1 MSKVDEVFSESV
13 ARLQAWLQFL
23 ERKEAEYQTQ
33 LSRVRRGGGQQPAQ
47 QSAPEV
53 AAAPAD
59 VPEAVPATGVDSAAQ
74 TSKPAAEQ
82 EDPWL

>member
-33 LSRVRRGGGQQPAQ
+33 LSRVRRSGGQQPTQ
-47 QSAPEV
+47 APTPEAV
-53 AAAPAD
+53 PVPAD
-59 VPEAVPATGVDSAAQ
+59 VPEAVPAVEPGAAQ
-74 TSKPAAEQ
+74 ASKPAVEQ